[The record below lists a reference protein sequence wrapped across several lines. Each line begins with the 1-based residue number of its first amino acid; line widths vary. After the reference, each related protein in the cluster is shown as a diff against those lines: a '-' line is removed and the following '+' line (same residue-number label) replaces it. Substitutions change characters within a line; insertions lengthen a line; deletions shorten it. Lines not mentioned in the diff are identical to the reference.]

1 MIDAS
6 LQGID
11 ALYDFVSSLG
21 LESFAE
27 ALKNS
32 PSAFEKYCDDA
43 VMENMKKQ
51 NIQPS
56 GSVRLPHTSLRE

>member
-1 MIDAS
+1 M
-6 LQGID
+6 QGAD

-43 VMENMKKQ
+43 VKMC
-51 NIQPS
+51 IS
-56 GSVRLPHTSLRE
+56 DRLLKSYCTVEGLS